1 MEPIIIGVVGVV
13 AGFAAAKLL
22 GGGSSKGSSLVDNIN
37 KLEGVVSGKY
47 HSPLLLNTGDEHA
60 ETVAGLV
67 GTPEIVNPKTEEE
80 KAFNNLLTTVQN
92 KFQEEKRVIGE
103 TTLLL
108 GRMARG
114 ELNSPI
120 CSKPTNPLYIGLVQ
134 EVENTKT
141 TLLQVVKAIESGVAD
156 FAGQDYTK
164 DYFVDGVLEEL
175 KNTLDNMTVLSKDL
189 SSQAK
194 IEKGNSQELSKI
206 VIKMTKDVETLSGN
220 ATEQATQLE
229 EVAASVEEISGNIS
243 NSGEKAQEMSISA
256 EKGLKFSKE
265 GLGLIQTT
273 TAVVEEINEYQ
284 TKIENATQ
292 QIDQIAFQTNILS
305 LNAAVEAATAGEHG
319 KGFAVVAQE
328 VRNLAARSAEAAE
341 DIKKLVDTSS
351 GLISESTELS
361 SHVSVSFTKLVEA
374 VEDTSTN
381 IDEVYQTGKEQ
392 EDGINQIST
401 TMSQLDQN
409 TQENARMANETL
421 TIALSTKESANTIL
435 EDMADKEFNGK
446 Q

>member
-328 VRNLAARSAEAAE
+328 VRNLAAKSAEAAE
-341 DIKKLVDTSS
+341 EIKGLV
-351 GLISESTELS
+351 SESISKAQEGSSQANKTLEAFNNVIENIESTKSLVEQVASATNEQETGIAQINSAMSELDSFTQQNAAIANTVKELS
-361 SHVSVSFTKLVEA
+361 VEVQDVA
-374 VEDTSTN
+374 
-381 IDEVYQTGKEQ
+381 
-392 EDGINQIST
+392 QIST
-401 TMSQLDQN
+401 DGSKN
-409 TQENARMANETL
+409 KKHR
-421 TIALSTKESANTIL
+421 
-435 EDMADKEFNGK
+435 
-446 Q
+446 